1 MPKVLSVID
10 SAYRASL
17 EEQDD
22 AGLWFSSAVAKAGA
36 DITLL
41 LTGNAVNYVTTG
53 HHGEPL
59 QLGGGTIAFP
69 MDPNVDIKR
78 AADGGCACFFIR
90 EDAEERGID
99 TAKVMA
105 GVEAIS
111 RDKLADFVDSF
122 DDIWHW

>member
-1 MPKVLSVID
+1 MAKVLSVID

-22 AGLWFSSAVAKAGA
+22 AGLWFSSAVAKAGV

-41 LTGNAVNYVTTG
+41 LTGNAVNYAARG
-53 HHGEPL
+53 HQANPL
-59 QLGGGTIAFP
+59 RLGGAEITFP
-69 MDPNVDIKR
+69 MDPNEHLER
-78 AADGGCACFFIR
+78 AKQIGCDCFFVR

-99 TAKVMA
+99 PASMIP
-105 GVEAIS
+105 GVEGIS
-111 RDKLADFVDSF
+111 RDKLADLVATF